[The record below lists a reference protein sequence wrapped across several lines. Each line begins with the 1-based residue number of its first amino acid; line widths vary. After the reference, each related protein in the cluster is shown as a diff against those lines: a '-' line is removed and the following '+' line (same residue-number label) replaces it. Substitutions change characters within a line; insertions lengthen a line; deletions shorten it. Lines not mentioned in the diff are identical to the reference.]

1 MNEYAWSNGTK
12 PERSSKNDNPAIKKI
27 DNANNANNLA
37 LSSEWNMLQNT
48 TNREKVLTKINER
61 ELVSQ
66 VVGNPFLN
74 NSSYS
79 EDIEIQQNFLI
90 PQNSNIEK

>member
-1 MNEYAWSNGTK
+1 MNEYAWSDGTK
-12 PERSSKNDNPAIKKI
+12 PERSSKNDNPAINK
-27 DNANNANNLA
+27 AGNANNLA
-37 LSSEWNMLQNT
+37 LSSEWNMLQTT

-74 NSSYS
+74 KTSYS

>member
-1 MNEYAWSNGTK
+1 MNEYAWSDGTK
-12 PERSSKNDNPAIKKI
+12 PERSSKNDNPAINKEKA
-27 DNANNANNLA
+27 DNANNLA

-74 NSSYS
+74 NTSYS
-79 EDIEIQQNFLI
+79 EDIETQQNFLI

>member
-1 MNEYAWSNGTK
+1 MNEYAWSDGTK
-12 PERSSKNDNPAIKKI
+12 PERSSKNDNPSINKI
-27 DNANNANNLA
+27 DNANNLA
-37 LSSEWNMLQNT
+37 LSSEWNMLQTT

-61 ELVSQ
+61 ELVAQ

-79 EDIEIQQNFLI
+79 EDIETQQNFLI

>member
-1 MNEYAWSNGTK
+1 MNEYAWSDGTK
-12 PERSSKNDNPAIKKI
+12 PERSSKNDNPAINKEKA
-27 DNANNANNLA
+27 DNANNLA

-48 TNREKVLTKINER
+48 TNREKILTKINER

-74 NSSYS
+74 NTSYS
-79 EDIEIQQNFLI
+79 EDIETQQNFLI

>member
-1 MNEYAWSNGTK
+1 
-12 PERSSKNDNPAIKKI
+12 
-27 DNANNANNLA
+27 LA
-37 LSSEWNMLQNT
+37 LSSEWNIIQNT
-48 TNREKVLTKINER
+48 TNREKVLTKINDR

>member
-1 MNEYAWSNGTK
+1 MNEYAWSDGTK
-12 PERSSKNDNPAIKKI
+12 PERSSKNDNPAINKEKA
-27 DNANNANNLA
+27 DNANNLA

-79 EDIEIQQNFLI
+79 EDIETQQNFLI

>member
-1 MNEYAWSNGTK
+1 MNEYAWSDGTK
-12 PERSSKNDNPAIKKI
+12 PERSSKNDNPALYKEEKV
-27 DNANNANNLA
+27 DNANNLA
-37 LSSEWNMLQNT
+37 LSSEWNIIQNT

-79 EDIEIQQNFLI
+79 EDIETQQNFLI